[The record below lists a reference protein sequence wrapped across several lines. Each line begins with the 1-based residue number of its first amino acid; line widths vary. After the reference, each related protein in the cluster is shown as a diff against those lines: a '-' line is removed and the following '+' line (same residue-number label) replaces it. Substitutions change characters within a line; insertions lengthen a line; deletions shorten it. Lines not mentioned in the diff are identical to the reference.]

1 MKKQGNQEIISI
13 FIEINWIHNKFKT
26 LRLLAQ
32 YGALLTYIS
41 EKFAE
46 ELFLPKQEQNL
57 SAISSEQLSKK
68 TVQLQ
73 EALEDYDLDRM
84 EEVLQELLG
93 CQLDSARQKLLS
105 QMKDACGEFDYDT
118 LEKLMAQWQN
128 ANKS

>member
-1 MKKQGNQEIISI
+1 MTGVQ
-13 FIEINWIHNKFKT
+13 T
-26 LRLLAQ
+26 C
-32 YGALLTYIS
+32 ALPIY
-41 EKFAE
+41 
-46 ELFLPKQEQNL
+46 
-57 SAISSEQLSKK
+57 
-68 TVQLQ
+68 
-73 EALEDYDLDRM
+73 LDRM